1 MSAPAPSGGFSL
13 FPSTGRPPSRTQGS
27 RSPQTHQNQ
36 QQHQYFQDAAPE
48 ASGQLFG
55 EAVTADVRHP
65 LPAQET
71 VAAADPRNTDR
82 SNSVRSRSSI
92 AKVRLSTYDDNP
104 PEMDDPPPPMPGQA
118 ADIIEQQQLQH
129 LQQQPQQPQQQGSQ
143 SAQQTSRPP
152 ALRSIFP
159 TYNPDVSLD
168 QQQYFP
174 TQTSPNRIP
183 RNAISRPLYSP
194 VSPTGQQSPQPQAQ
208 PMLSMD
214 TSHAQTRPAVTA
226 TGPRQQPV
234 LYQPPVIID
243 TPAYSEPATIPAS
256 LQPLQYQ
263 YQQQQQQQQQ
273 NWPSSAGAAAAAAA
287 ARGGSSRGEAP
298 SRPVPSST
306 EDLRNFWKVAN
317 GWKAGPSEGR
327 VYCLRMSC
335 DRDTPIYRLCSAN
348 NQPFYRLRLDPTSM
362 SAKVTLA
369 RHDPARP
376 FKLENASANKN
387 GSSAVDDGALGSG
400 SGGNSMLDLEAGGSA
415 VNSVLGGTAGGS
427 AVAGS
432 SVGPAVAA
440 APNPY
445 TKFDSSRNWQEA
457 MATTLEEESRRH
469 QPQDGLV
476 ALLYPSAAARMALE
490 RSNDMAMVMTA
501 ERECAR
507 LVWDDDTNQFFLV
520 HPALALPFCVT
531 IERSTTW
538 SRTAYTLEHL
548 ESPQHLARLT
558 RDGTGAGY
566 LEIDT
571 GIASKIDA
579 VYLVDVAVAALVL
592 VAHSDKQF
600 AEVEQFEPPPDMRT
614 AFGAAGAG
622 AGAHTLSRR
631 GSLAT
636 MVMMGATGRS
646 SRQSTASA
654 GAGEFTGGGRKKGMG
669 FFGRK
674 PPKAAKR
681 AGRSR
686 MADEFDPD
694 LESQTS
700 IDLSGKMFEMGPM
713 GMASSGNAS
722 STAGKKKRKNKDS
735 EKDKVPGCLRLLTM
749 MFKCCFWCV
758 SICVRALFAVARG
771 LFKCIFNEKL

>member
-1 MSAPAPSGGFSL
+1 MSAPAPSGGKGFSL
-13 FPSTGRPPSRTQGS
+13 FPSTGRPPSRTQVA

-36 QQHQYFQDAAPE
+36 QQHLYFQDGAPE
-48 ASGQLFG
+48 ASGQQFG
-55 EAVTADVRHP
+55 EAVTADVRQP
-65 LPAQET
+65 LSAQET
-71 VAAADPRNTDR
+71 VAAAEPRNPDR
-82 SNSVRSRSSI
+82 SNSVQSRSSI

-129 LQQQPQQPQQQGSQ
+129 LQQQQQGTR
-143 SAQQTSRPP
+143 SAQQTSRRP

-194 VSPTGQQSPQPQAQ
+194 ISPADQQSPQSQSQ
-208 PMLSMD
+208 PMQSLGASR
-214 TSHAQTRPAVTA
+214 AQTSPVAA
-226 TGPRQQPV
+226 TGPRQQSV

-243 TPAYSEPATIPAS
+243 TPVYSEPATIPAS

-263 YQQQQQQQQQ
+263 QQQQQHQ
-273 NWPSSAGAAAAAAA
+273 NWPTSAGAAAAAAA
-287 ARGGSSRGEAP
+287 ARGGGGRGEAP

-335 DRDTPIYRLCSAN
+335 DKDTPIYRLCSAN

-376 FKLENASANKN
+376 FKLENANANKN
-387 GSSAVDDGALGSG
+387 GSGAADDSALGSG
-400 SGGNSMLDLEAGGSA
+400 SGGNSMLDLEAGVSA
-415 VNSVLGGTAGGS
+415 ADSVVGGTAGGS

-432 SVGPAVAA
+432 SVGPAVTA

-445 TKFDSSRNWQEA
+445 IKFDSSKNWQEA
-457 MATTLEEESRRH
+457 MSTTLEEESRRH

-490 RSNDMAMVMTA
+490 RSSDMAMVMTA

-579 VYLVDVAVAALVL
+579 VYLVDVAIAALVL

-600 AEVEQFEPPPDMRT
+600 TEVEQFEPPPDMRM
-614 AFGAAGAG
+614 AFGAGGAG
-622 AGAHTLSRR
+622 AGAHGLSPR

-646 SRQSTASA
+646 SRQSMASA
-654 GAGEFTGGGRKKGMG
+654 GAGEFTGSGRKKGMG

-686 MADEFDPD
+686 MADEFDQD

-713 GMASSGNAS
+713 GMATSGNDGTNAS
-722 STAGKKKRKNKDS
+722 KKKRKNKDS

-758 SICVRALFAVARG
+758 SICVRALFAIARG
-771 LFKCIFNEKL
+771 LFKCLFNEKL